1 MSAFKT
7 TDFTGM
13 RFLCAAPAPRAFPA
27 PDTPEIAFAG
37 RSNAGK
43 SSALNALCA
52 RVRLARTS
60 KTPGRTQAI
69 NFFATE
75 NLRFADLPG
84 YGFAR
89 VPPAVR
95 AAWQRLVEAYLGG
108 RETLAGVV
116 LVMDARRPLTDFDR
130 QLLGW
135 GAQFKL
141 AFHILLTKADKL
153 SRNHQINTR
162 RVVARELDAASVQL
176 FSATQRQGIA
186 EARTAIAALVT
197 TTPSRQ

>member
-1 MSAFKT
+1 MNAIKT

-13 RFLCAAPAPRAFPA
+13 RFLCAARAPRAFPA
-27 PDTPEIAFAG
+27 PGVPEIAFAG

-43 SSALNALCA
+43 SSALNALCERA
-52 RVRLARTS
+52 RLARIS

-69 NFFATE
+69 NFFAAG

-89 VPPAVR
+89 VPPAVK
-95 AAWQRLVEAYLGG
+95 AAWQELIEDYLGG

-130 QLLGW
+130 QLLAW
-135 GAQFKL
+135 GAQFGL

-153 SRNHQINTR
+153 SRHQQIDTQR
-162 RVVARELDAASVQL
+162 AVARELNRAGVQL
-176 FSATQRQGIA
+176 FSATKRQGIA
-186 EARTAIAALVT
+186 EARAAITALATAA
-197 TTPSRQ
+197 PG